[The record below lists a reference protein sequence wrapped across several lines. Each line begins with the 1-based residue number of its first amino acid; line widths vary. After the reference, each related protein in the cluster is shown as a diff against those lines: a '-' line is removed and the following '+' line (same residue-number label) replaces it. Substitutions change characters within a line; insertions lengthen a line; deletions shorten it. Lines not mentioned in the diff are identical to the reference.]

1 MVPLGAD
8 AIFADMSRE
17 SDENCATLAEKVR
30 EMDRSEVVK
39 KNVTPTEASNDLS
52 NNGSK
57 VSVSTLRQDSQRPAD
72 APLTMC
78 GPLLFLS
85 EEAEGR
91 CPTWSSRCDCLRYF
105 LPNTASCLWLIPCR
119 RALPLPRYLRM
130 SHYWRGGINPGSH
143 E

>member
-72 APLTMC
+72 APLPTR
-78 GPLLFLS
+78 GTPPLF
-85 EEAEGR
+85 
-91 CPTWSSRCDCLRYF
+91 
-105 LPNTASCLWLIPCR
+105 
-119 RALPLPRYLRM
+119 
-130 SHYWRGGINPGSH
+130 
-143 E
+143 